1 MITSDHQRA
10 RDEGRV
16 SMAQRP
22 VKKAAPAKT
31 ATKAASTTRKTS
43 SSTTR
48 KTSAASATRKT
59 SASRKAPASAPAKRH
74 GDVLGI
80 ATGHVPKGGSKA
92 VKSSKGTRKRKSIGV
107 LKRRTGIEHLNP
119 ARVRN

>member
-16 SMAQRP
+16 SMARRP
-22 VKKAAPAKT
+22 VKKAAPGKT
-31 ATKAASTTRKTS
+31 ATKAASA
-43 SSTTR
+43 TR

-59 SASRKAPASAPAKRH
+59 SASRKAPVSAPAKRH